1 MSQLYKF
8 WFKIEKCSKLGKLVF
23 NIMYTLST
31 AISVKQ
37 IQQLP
42 LIRITL
48 DQRGSDDNNQM
59 TTVVLVYCLS
69 AMGQATHSY
78 NMWRSVLL
86 LKLWP
91 T

>member
-42 LIRITL
+42 LFRITL
-48 DQRGSDDNNQM
+48 DQRGSDDNNQ
-59 TTVVLVYCLS
+59 LS
-69 AMGQATHSY
+69 TSNGGFSAQFRY
-78 NMWRSVLL
+78 NGTGISSHFRSFLIEL
-86 LKLWP
+86 Y
-91 T
+91 